1 MENECSMCLQKQLA
15 AVAVKLSS
23 MLSGSVES
31 GRQVLGCFDRKGLSL
46 SEVCCI
52 DSSLDSMMMLRGRCG
67 ELNHVL
73 SLRRYE
79 AAGWLRKMVGVVAG
93 KDLPAEPS
101 EEHFRI
107 GLRSGI
113 ILCNVL
119 KKIQPGAVPK
129 VVEAPND
136 SMLIPDG
143 AALMAYQYFENV
155 KNFLHVIEEMGL
167 PTFHASDLDQVIEL
181 VECEIYSF
189 GPDLDDDPLLEQGA
203 MYSKETLLLQS
214 TYPLH
219 ILTLSENGNLQRNH
233 DKWLS
238 NAVCSGE
245 NRLSLQSFRGMFLT
259 MGMACFVA
267 ILYFF
272 CKVIAQYCK
281 FNKED
286 TVAKIEPSVRPRSAM
301 RLSSFREL
309 MVFVDRKEDEVKEIL

>member
-1 MENECSMCLQKQLA
+1 MWCLNV
-15 AVAVKLSS
+15 VA
-23 MLSGSVES
+23 
-31 GRQVLGCFDRKGLSL
+31 
-46 SEVCCI
+46 
-52 DSSLDSMMMLRGRCG
+52 
-67 ELNHVL
+67 
-73 SLRRYE
+73 LRRYE
-79 AAGWLRKMVGVVAG
+79 AAGWLRKIVGVVAG

-113 ILCNVL
+113 ILCNVI

-167 PTFHASDLDQVIEL
+167 PTFHASNLDQ
-181 VECEIYSF
+181 
-189 GPDLDDDPLLEQGA
+189 DDDPLLEQGA

-245 NRLSLQSFRGMFLT
+245 NRLSLQSFRGMFLI

-272 CKVIAQYCK
+272 CKVIGQYCK

-286 TVAKIEPSVRPRSAM
+286 TVAKIEPSVRPRPAM

-309 MVFVDRKEDEVKEIL
+309 KVFVYRKEDEVKEILRSKKSIVDHVPGICLSVRSYALL